1 MIFGIGMYLV
11 IRIYAIFLILYNF
24 ISFIIYDPHTKG
36 DVSRG
41 TETYGHPHILHNW
54 LLNLGKGVDNF
65 PTTYDLSRYQTFPLE
80 SSFANQ
86 PDFSFLEVWV
96 FLYNIISDAGFL
108 IATKNAMKSTCFTVI
123 METMKLWMGNVS
135 SI

>member
-1 MIFGIGMYLV
+1 MTCLDIK
-11 IRIYAIFLILYNF
+11 R
-24 ISFIIYDPHTKG
+24 
-36 DVSRG
+36 
-41 TETYGHPHILHNW
+41 
-54 LLNLGKGVDNF
+54 
-65 PTTYDLSRYQTFPLE
+65 FPLKAV
-80 SSFANQ
+80 ANQ

-96 FLYNIISDAGFL
+96 FLYNTISDAGFL